1 MTSLPITLLDVRSR
15 EEVAESSIDGSL
27 NIPHSEIMNRLGEI
41 PETNEIVIFCRSGRR
56 SAIITEVLNN
66 LGYTTRDI
74 RSFEIARK
82 VTLDTQHAKI

>member
-74 RSFEIARK
+74 KSFEIARK
-82 VTLDTQHAKI
+82 VYQ